1 MNHTVTIVMT
11 EFVTHDVKRFIVSKP
26 EGYSYK
32 PGQGVELAV
41 NQPGW
46 TEQGRPFTPTSLPD
60 DLILEFTIKAYP
72 EHNGVTKQLHQ
83 LTAGDELLLSEPFGT
98 ITYQGPGTFIAGGAG
113 VTPFIAILRYIAGN
127 NKLDNHIDKHGLIFS
142 NKTPADVI
150 CEKEFRHYMRER
162 CILTCTQ
169 ESSPGY
175 DNRRIDLAFLKDNI
189 SDVNQHFYVCG
200 PPAFVDHVN
209 GALKELGAHP
219 DTLVFEQ

>member
-1 MNHTVTIVMT
+1 MNHTVTILLT

-26 EGYSYK
+26 EGYNYQ

-72 EHNGVTKQLHQ
+72 EHNGVTKQFHQ

-113 VTPFIAILRYIAGN
+113 VTPFIAILRNIAGN
-127 NKLDNHIDKHGLIFS
+127 NKLDKHSLIFS

-150 CEKEFRHYMRER
+150 CEKEFRHYLRER
-162 CILTCTQ
+162 CTLICTRD
-169 ESSPGY
+169 SSPGY
-175 DNRRIDLAFLKDNI
+175 DNRRIDQAFLKEKIHDF
-189 SDVNQHFYVCG
+189 SGHFYVCG
-200 PPAFVDHVN
+200 PPIFVDHVN
-209 GALKELGAHP
+209 GALKELGANP
-219 DTLVFEQ
+219 DALVFEQ